1 VRELRNVVERAML
14 LAEGQRLEVK
24 DFGALNRAAATGDA
38 FDLPAGG
45 VDLEAIER
53 SLVAQALRRAGGN
66 QTKAAALLG
75 INRDQM
81 RYRIEKFG
89 LSVTP

>member
-1 VRELRNVVERAML
+1 MRNVVERAML
-14 LAEGQRLEVK
+14 LAEGARLEVQ
-24 DFGALNRAAATGDA
+24 DFGVLNSGAPSADP
-38 FDLPAGG
+38 FDLPAAG
-45 VDLEAIER
+45 VDLEALER

-75 INRDQM
+75 LNRDQI
-81 RYRIEKFG
+81 RYRIEKFR